1 MTDRQGQRNKVKE
14 AFAIIAGLL
23 VILAN
28 VSYSIDIVR
37 GRVKPHSY
45 TWFVWSVVTGIVL
58 AGQVASGAGIGALP
72 TALNELFTLT
82 NFVLS
87 LKYGYAKRTTIDTVF
102 LVIAL
107 VGIAIWLATKD
118 ATASVIIAVGIDV
131 AAFMPTLRKAWR
143 EPKTE
148 AKMLYGANV
157 IRHILSLLS
166 LETYNIATTLHSIA
180 MLATNTIMS
189 AILLIS
195 RKKE

>member
-1 MTDRQGQRNKVKE
+1 MKE
-14 AFAIIAGLL
+14 TFAIIAVLL

-37 GRVKPHSY
+37 GRVKPHLF

-58 AGQVASGAGIGALP
+58 AGQLASGAGVGALP
-72 TALNELFTLT
+72 TALNELFSLT

-107 VGIAIWLATKD
+107 LGIALWLITKD
-118 ATASVIIAVGIDV
+118 ATASVVVAVGIDL

-148 AKMLYGANV
+148 AKMLYGANLV
-157 IRHILSLLS
+157 RHIFSLLS

-180 MLATNTIMS
+180 MIATNSLMS
-189 AILLIS
+189 GILLIS
-195 RKKE
+195 RVKK